1 MNVSLI
7 GYLFS
12 VYNPVYYTLSIDI
25 YTHRDRYVYIS
36 FLIATIATIVAIDEG
51 RKPLKNFRL
60 VQFFGILQ
68 TLFFLSNSLNI
79 FSSSIL
85 VHHRIILIFSLSTI
99 RTITTKLLKKL

>member
-36 FLIATIATIVAIDEG
+36 FLIATIVAIDEG

-85 VHHRIILIFSLSTI
+85 VHHRIILIFSLSTQ
-99 RTITTKLLKKL
+99 